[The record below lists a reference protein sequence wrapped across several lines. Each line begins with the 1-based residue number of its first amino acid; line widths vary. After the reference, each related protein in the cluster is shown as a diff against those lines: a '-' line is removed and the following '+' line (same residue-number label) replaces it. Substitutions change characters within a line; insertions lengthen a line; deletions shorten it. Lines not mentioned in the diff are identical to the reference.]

1 MKAKLIIL
9 FFVIFL
15 LCGCQEEAPAETV
28 ATTAPPVTVGLC
40 LPGRGADWREQA
52 TRIATALEAKG
63 IAVRI
68 EYGTDDI
75 LLQQSQV
82 QTLVHMPV
90 DLLILDAYDPL
101 TLGDT
106 LENCPVPVL
115 SYDRL
120 LQFSDAAD
128 GFVSVDYFDAGRKLA
143 IFALGQYDTQNR
155 TEPLTA
161 EFLMGPPQDPNS
173 YRFYEGLMSVLQPLL
188 DSGELICRSGRTR
201 FEDVCL
207 TDGDLEESRDISFD
221 YLGLE
226 YEHSFPDIF
235 FCGSDAIA
243 EGCAQALEGMAFS
256 PQEAWP
262 VVTGLGGTEDGL
274 YLLEQGYLT
283 ATAAI
288 DEEALAAECVR
299 WALAILEGS
308 PLPEHALEQNGVK
321 EVPASLQEMQLL
333 TVGQ

>member
-15 LCGCQEEAPAETV
+15 LCGCQEEAPVETV
-28 ATTAPPVTVGLC
+28 ETTAPPVTVGLC

-52 TRIATALEAKG
+52 NRIATALEAEG
-63 IAVRI
+63 IAVQI
-68 EYGTDDI
+68 EYGTNDV

-82 QTLVHMPV
+82 QGLVHMPV
-90 DLLILDAYDPL
+90 DLLILDAYDSP
-101 TLGDT
+101 TLNNT
-106 LENCPVPVL
+106 LDGTSVPVL
-115 SYDRL
+115 AYEQL
-120 LQFSDAAD
+120 LQFSDAVD
-128 GFVSVDYFDAGRKLA
+128 GFVAADYFDAGQQLA
-143 IFALGQYDTQNR
+143 TFALAQYDAESR

-188 DSGELICRSGRTR
+188 DSGELVCRSGRLR

-207 TDGDLEESRDISFD
+207 TDGDLEEGRDISFD

-243 EGCAQALEGMAFS
+243 EGCTQALEGMAFS
-256 PQEAWP
+256 PEESWP
-262 VVTGLGGTEDGL
+262 VVTGLGGTDNGL
-274 YLLEQGYLT
+274 YLLEEGYLT
-283 ATAAI
+283 ASAAI
-288 DEEALAAECVR
+288 DREALAAECVR
-299 WALAILEGS
+299 WALALLNGL
-308 PLPEHALEQNGVK
+308 PLPEHTLESNGVCD
-321 EVPASLQEMQLL
+321 VPTALQKMQLL
-333 TVGQ
+333 TAS